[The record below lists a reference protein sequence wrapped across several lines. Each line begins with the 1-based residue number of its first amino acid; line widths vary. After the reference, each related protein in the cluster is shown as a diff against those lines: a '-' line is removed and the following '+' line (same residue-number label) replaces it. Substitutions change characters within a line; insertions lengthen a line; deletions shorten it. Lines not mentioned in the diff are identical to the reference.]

1 MMTIK
6 TAIIGPGKIAGA
18 RGCRN
23 TAEGKAPFT
32 HAHAIALDDRY
43 ILTAVVG
50 ANQSE
55 TDAFADRWDIAG
67 RYTDLRAMLATVQP
81 DLVVITTPDGS
92 HAETIIEALK
102 HAASPKVIICEKPVC
117 IDANELA
124 QIDAVLNENPGT
136 TLLTNQSL
144 RLAHSFTAVRDLIAS
159 GDLGEPMMARW
170 VYYGGWMH
178 NGVHLVDMLPLVFGQ
193 DATLISA
200 RHGHID
206 REDDPCIDAIFHVG
220 SVPIHFESTPEY
232 AYQLSEGEVRLSR
245 GRIRMAE
252 FCTEVYV
259 DEPVQNDIG
268 EIELK
273 LKSKVTLPMQPT
285 PMEHLYQLCGDFL
298 VSGDNR
304 VISLIGMDA
313 IRPTMQHL
321 FKAIDLSRTTL
332 E

>member
-1 MMTIK
+1 MTIK

-18 RGCRN
+18 FGNRVD
-23 TAEGKAPFT
+23 AEGKPPFT
-32 HAHAIALDDRY
+32 HAHAITMEGRY
-43 ILTAVVG
+43 TLMAVVG

-55 TDAFADRWDIAG
+55 TNAFADRWDIVE
-67 RYTDLRAMLATVQP
+67 RYTDLRVMLGAVQP

-92 HAETIIEALK
+92 HAKTIIEVLK
-102 HAASPKVIICEKPVC
+102 HAAPPKVIICEKPVC

-124 QIDAVLNENPGT
+124 QIDAALKETPDT
-136 TLLTNQSL
+136 TLLINQSL
-144 RLAHSFTAVRDLIAS
+144 RLSQNFTTVRDLIAS

-200 RHGHID
+200 RQGYVD
-206 REDDPCIDAIFHVG
+206 REDDPCIDALFQVG
-220 SVPIHFESTPEY
+220 SIHVHFESTPEY
-232 AYQLSEGEVRLSR
+232 AYQLSEGEIRLSR
-245 GRIRMAE
+245 GRIRMTE
-252 FCTEVYV
+252 FCTEIYT
-259 DEPVQNDIG
+259 DEPVENDIG

-273 LKSKVTLPMQPT
+273 PKSQITLPTQQT

-313 IRPTMQHL
+313 IRPTMSHL
-321 FKAIDLSRTTL
+321 FNAIDLSRITP